1 MRLRSWALAT
11 VAMAITAIL
20 PSAALAQ
27 KPVEPTIEVRIRSVN
42 DLLDKAEYIGGLVD
56 QDEPIKQ
63 VRGLLK
69 NLSTDGK
76 GVEGVDPK
84 KPFGVYSVLTEDVQS
99 SPVIVMVPI
108 ADQDRFLAAL
118 KERLQIVPEKV
129 DGGTLKA
136 NVPLI
141 NEVFMRFSNDYL
153 YIGRSAKDLD
163 AKSLVSP
170 KDFFAKDDGSVIA
183 ISARFDRIP
192 AEVKT
197 FVLGQLEHQIQEGIK
212 KDDANKSPAEKKL
225 GALLADAVVGSTKM
239 LAEDGKELSIK
250 VFVDNK
256 TDEISFELGLTATDG
271 SPLSKTFAGLSGRS
285 SGPAGIVAAKNTVA
299 SVSSK
304 AGLPEE
310 LRKRLAPVIDAAVKD
325 AIDNAGDREAA
336 RRVLEPLAA
345 TAKAGNL
352 DFAATLAGPDAK
364 GKYAVLAAVVVK
376 DAKELEK
383 VAKDFAAMIPAEAV
397 DISFDVEKIGAFAL
411 HKVEVKIA
419 DDNFENIF
427 GTKMVWLAISDDTI
441 AVSIEADGALLRAG
455 LKAKATAA
463 APVFSAEIALAKA
476 VPLFQKNLKP
486 DELKALIKD
495 AFGSTSPEGKDT
507 MSISIEGGKQL
518 TVKVKVKGKAFR
530 LATMMDQF
538 KIK

>member
-1 MRLRSWALAT
+1 MA
-11 VAMAITAIL
+11 VAAIL

-108 ADQDRFLAAL
+108 ADQERFLAAL

-129 DGGTLKA
+129 EGGTLKA

-153 YIGRSAKDLD
+153 YLGRSAKDLN

-197 FVLGQLEHQIQEGIK
+197 FVLGQFEHQIQEGIK

-225 GALLADAVVGSTKM
+225 GALLADAVVGS
-239 LAEDGKELSIK
+239 
-250 VFVDNK
+250 
-256 TDEISFELGLTATDG
+256 
-271 SPLSKTFAGLSGRS
+271 
-285 SGPAGIVAAKNTVA
+285 
-299 SVSSK
+299 
-304 AGLPEE
+304 
-310 LRKRLAPVIDAAVKD
+310 
-325 AIDNAGDREAA
+325 
-336 RRVLEPLAA
+336 
-345 TAKAGNL
+345 
-352 DFAATLAGPDAK
+352 
-364 GKYAVLAAVVVK
+364 
-376 DAKELEK
+376 
-383 VAKDFAAMIPAEAV
+383 
-397 DISFDVEKIGAFAL
+397 
-411 HKVEVKIA
+411 
-419 DDNFENIF
+419 
-427 GTKMVWLAISDDTI
+427 
-441 AVSIEADGALLRAG
+441 
-455 LKAKATAA
+455 
-463 APVFSAEIALAKA
+463 
-476 VPLFQKNLKP
+476 
-486 DELKALIKD
+486 
-495 AFGSTSPEGKDT
+495 
-507 MSISIEGGKQL
+507 
-518 TVKVKVKGKAFR
+518 
-530 LATMMDQF
+530 
-538 KIK
+538 

>member
-11 VAMAITAIL
+11 VAMAVTAIL

-129 DGGTLKA
+129 EGGTLKA

-170 KDFFAKDDGSVIA
+170 KDFFAKDDGSVIS

-197 FVLGQLEHQIQEGIK
+197 FVLGQFEHQIQEGIK

-239 LAEDGKELSIK
+239 LAEEGKELSIK
-250 VFVDNK
+250 VFVDNT

-336 RRVLEPLAA
+336 RRVIEPLAA

-352 DFAATLAGPDAK
+352 DFAATLSGPDAK

-441 AVSIEADGALLRAG
+441 AVSIEVDGALLKAG
-455 LKAKATAA
+455 LKAKPTAA
-463 APVFSAEIALAKA
+463 APVLSAEIALAKA

-495 AFGSTSPEGKDT
+495 AFGAGSPEGKDT